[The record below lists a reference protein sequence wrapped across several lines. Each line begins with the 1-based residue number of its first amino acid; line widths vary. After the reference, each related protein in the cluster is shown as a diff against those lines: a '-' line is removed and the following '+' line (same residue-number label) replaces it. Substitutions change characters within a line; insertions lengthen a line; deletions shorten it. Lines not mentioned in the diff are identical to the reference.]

1 MGLGKSVT
9 SAPCCADF
17 CTLKG
22 SGAAF
27 LKHENKEMSGWC
39 LLLWMQSR
47 SATFL
52 LSSGCIPSDERTNH
66 TGDDEKYFRPNFAR
80 TSPVLV
86 QVACTCTG
94 TCTESRGTFAHGVG
108 LTYLALA
115 FVSPVG
121 RNVCKLVGPAFPIYV
136 VVTYKTSTLQKS
148 PATVHNA

>member
-1 MGLGKSVT
+1 MRLQGQNKKQGKGGEKQDGLQTKSSLGRPEVVDMGLGKSVT

-94 TCTESRGTFAHGVG
+94 TCAESRGTFAHGVG
-108 LTYLALA
+108 PTYLALA

-121 RNVCKLVGPAFPIYV
+121 
-136 VVTYKTSTLQKS
+136 
-148 PATVHNA
+148 